1 VFHCLA
7 DFEALAEA
15 VCQLQT
21 ESSTTPASLKGLEV
35 ELANPQAI
43 VMDHALFSLADLNS
57 SAMFDSPR
65 GMLRKCTFGK
75 TMLVQHFS
83 MNQTVLQFNSASYGQ
98 TPTIVNNA
106 RAQWEALSHANP
118 SCWQAARLYSQL
130 QRVRARVADFFVAD
144 HDGLVLTQNANT
156 ATSIVLKN
164 IKWEP
169 GDSILLFSVDYH
181 ATELCTEELH
191 ETLGLETFKVVLE
204 LPMSDAEIL
213 KEVREA
219 LRRRQKEGLRLPKL
233 ANFCHVTSRTAYIFP
248 AAELTTLFHE
258 YGILVSIDG
267 AQAAGHLDLNLRAI
281 GADFY
286 IGTMHKWMYTC
297 QGVGFLYVAAAHRR
311 ATIKPL
317 SAPVFAEA
325 DGKLID
331 ELLFTGAFD
340 FSPFLSIMQ
349 AFDFVEHVCGGW
361 PNVRKYI
368 DKLAEEVVAILRY
381 RWGTEVVQRTN
392 SGSRY
397 GHMPIMPFP
406 QGIGSHITN
415 LDASKVMAYLMKKN
429 MTVFVMV
436 EPFIVEGRMQ
446 NHLCVRLAVN
456 IFHNLEQFEALAEA
470 INSLD
475 GRYTGLKMAQEVLDF
490 SGTA

>member
-1 VFHCLA
+1 MELPTTVEKLLEMASNVRLGDTNREGAVVVDPRLVVLEHVTRVTAQVLPVTELILAMSGKHTHSLVDGNDALGMLPNLCLPEVGCSFYVCAPHKWMFASAGTAFLWAQAKCQAHLRPLTTSYFAGGSYGKVFSYQGLLDFSVFTAFIQAYQFMQYIGGMKRMQAYCNDLAEKAVQMMQERWLTEAVAPPGEKGKYYRLPLIPLPPINGIEPTDQHAQQLMGWLYARGLTTAILVVKLDSVPTLCVRLAIQVFHCLA

-57 SAMFDSPR
+57 SAMFDVPR

-213 KEVREA
+213 KEVREV
-219 LRRRQKEGLRLPKL
+219 LPL
-233 ANFCHVTSRTAYIFP
+233 HS
-248 AAELTTLFHE
+248 
-258 YGILVSIDG
+258 
-267 AQAAGHLDLNLRAI
+267 
-281 GADFY
+281 
-286 IGTMHKWMYTC
+286 
-297 QGVGFLYVAAAHRR
+297 
-311 ATIKPL
+311 
-317 SAPVFAEA
+317 
-325 DGKLID
+325 
-331 ELLFTGAFD
+331 
-340 FSPFLSIMQ
+340 
-349 AFDFVEHVCGGW
+349 
-361 PNVRKYI
+361 
-368 DKLAEEVVAILRY
+368 
-381 RWGTEVVQRTN
+381 
-392 SGSRY
+392 
-397 GHMPIMPFP
+397 
-406 QGIGSHITN
+406 
-415 LDASKVMAYLMKKN
+415 
-429 MTVFVMV
+429 
-436 EPFIVEGRMQ
+436 
-446 NHLCVRLAVN
+446 
-456 IFHNLEQFEALAEA
+456 
-470 INSLD
+470 
-475 GRYTGLKMAQEVLDF
+475 
-490 SGTA
+490 

>member
-1 VFHCLA
+1 MALAAGWLYARGLTTAILVVKLDSVPTLCVRLAIQVGGRAPSHAASATGANSLLLVCCGKQVFHCLA

-15 VCQLQT
+15 VCQLQK

-213 KEVREA
+213 KEVREV
-219 LRRRQKEGLRLPKL
+219 LPL
-233 ANFCHVTSRTAYIFP
+233 HS
-248 AAELTTLFHE
+248 
-258 YGILVSIDG
+258 
-267 AQAAGHLDLNLRAI
+267 
-281 GADFY
+281 
-286 IGTMHKWMYTC
+286 
-297 QGVGFLYVAAAHRR
+297 
-311 ATIKPL
+311 
-317 SAPVFAEA
+317 
-325 DGKLID
+325 
-331 ELLFTGAFD
+331 
-340 FSPFLSIMQ
+340 
-349 AFDFVEHVCGGW
+349 
-361 PNVRKYI
+361 
-368 DKLAEEVVAILRY
+368 
-381 RWGTEVVQRTN
+381 
-392 SGSRY
+392 
-397 GHMPIMPFP
+397 
-406 QGIGSHITN
+406 
-415 LDASKVMAYLMKKN
+415 
-429 MTVFVMV
+429 
-436 EPFIVEGRMQ
+436 
-446 NHLCVRLAVN
+446 
-456 IFHNLEQFEALAEA
+456 
-470 INSLD
+470 
-475 GRYTGLKMAQEVLDF
+475 
-490 SGTA
+490 